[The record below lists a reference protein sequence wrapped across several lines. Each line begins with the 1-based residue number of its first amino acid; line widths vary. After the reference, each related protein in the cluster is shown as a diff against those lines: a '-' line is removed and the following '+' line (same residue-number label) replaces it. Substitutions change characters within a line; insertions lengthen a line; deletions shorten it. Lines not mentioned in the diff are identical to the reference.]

1 MTGSAFHKA
10 MAQDAVQLMQGIG
23 LTHLHCIPPGSSN
36 RLRMQTSQHL
46 ICMGCSRGLPV
57 RRGLHPDTLPVALC
71 NAGSWEYITAAM
83 AQLQSRQGH
92 LVTLASRA
100 ETEADAAELA
110 VVLDM
115 NKFHAH
121 VMRQEADMQ

>member
-1 MTGSAFHKA
+1 M
-10 MAQDAVQLMQGIG
+10 
-23 LTHLHCIPPGSSN
+23 
-36 RLRMQTSQHL
+36 
-46 ICMGCSRGLPV
+46 
-57 RRGLHPDTLPVALC
+57 RRGLHPDTLPVVLC
-71 NAGSWEYITAAM
+71 NAGSWECITAAM

-92 LVTLASRA
+92 LVTLAGRA